1 MTAIWQNDGTDWHL
15 LVPTGFPNEAT
26 LHTLVEDAPHLLP
39 LAGTPRLIVLRREV
53 QLGIGYADLIAI
65 EPGGRI
71 AVIEIKLARN
81 AEARRA
87 VIAQVLAYAAYLWG
101 LDQRV
106 LEQDILTSI
115 CISGDMRTS
124 PMQLN
129 PTTRKVHLML
139 RHSLLELAR
148 A

>member
-1 MTAIWQNDGTDWHL
+1 MTAIWQNDETGWHL

-26 LHTLVEDAPHLLP
+26 LHTLVEQAPHLLP
-39 LAGTPRLIVLRREV
+39 LAGNPSLVVLGREV

-65 EPGGRI
+65 EPSGHI

-106 LEQDILTSI
+106 LELDILH
-115 CISGDMRTS
+115 
-124 PMQLN
+124 Q
-129 PTTRKVHLML
+129 HLQK
-139 RHSLLELAR
+139 RGYENLAQAAIYLAER
-148 A
+148 LA